1 MKKTILIMMLWG
13 VFSSPVK
20 SQYQEAIQLALN
32 IEKLL
37 QLKKILENMYTG
49 YKILTEGYNK
59 VKNIAEGNYKI
70 HELFMDGLMVVNPK
84 VKGYKRVFDIIEYQ
98 KKILKEYKSAYKR
111 FSSSEEFSLEELN
124 YLSKVYGNL
133 SKSSIENVNGLIM
146 IITASKLRMNDGE
159 RLQRIDALFEQ
170 VQDQLTFLRQFNNQT
185 AILALQRYREQN
197 DINVLKRLH
206 GVEK

>member
-1 MKKTILIMMLWG
+1 MLWG
-13 VFSSPVK
+13 AFGFPVNA
-20 SQYQEAIQLALN
+20 QYQEAIQLALN

-70 HELFMDGLMVVNPK
+70 HELFMDGLMAVNPK
-84 VKGYKRVFDIIEYQ
+84 VKGYKRVLDIIEYQ
-98 KKILKEYKSAYKR
+98 KKILNEYKSAYKR
-111 FSSSEEFSLEELN
+111 FSSSDQFSLEELN

-133 SKSSIENVNGLIM
+133 SERSIENVNGLIM
-146 IITASKLRMNDGE
+146 IITANKLRMNDGE